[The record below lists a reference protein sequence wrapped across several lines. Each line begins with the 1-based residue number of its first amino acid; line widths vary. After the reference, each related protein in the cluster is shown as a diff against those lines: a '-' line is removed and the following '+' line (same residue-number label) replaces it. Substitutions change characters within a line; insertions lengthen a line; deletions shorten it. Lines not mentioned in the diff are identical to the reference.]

1 MSSSFVRAIG
11 PAVSIVLPRPRPQ
24 PVTLEGAHVRL
35 EPLVPALHGEDLIA
49 AFAEDHAGM
58 MWDYLFQGPFP
69 TAEATMQWLEAIAD
83 KPDPLFFT
91 VIPTATGKPAGVMS
105 LMRID
110 PAHGV
115 IEVGGITLAP
125 VVQRSP
131 ATTEAEYLL
140 MRYAFEDLGYRRYEW
155 KCNALNAPSRVAAY
169 RLGFS
174 YEGIFR
180 QHMVVK
186 GHNRDTAWFAIM
198 DHQWPAAKAAF
209 ETWLAAENFGPDGSQ
224 VASLSQLMA
233 AALPGRPSGA
243 GEM

>member
-91 VIPTATGKPAGVMS
+91 VIPKATGKPAGVMS

-110 PAHGV
+110 SAHGV

-174 YEGIFR
+174 FEGIFR

-209 ETWLAAENFGPDGSQ
+209 ETWLAAENFGADGSQ
-224 VASLSQLMA
+224 VVSLSQLMA